1 MKRGSCHE
9 ITKVFSI
16 FKITNKK
23 FFSIF
28 TNHDSR
34 NCIFANHDT
43 QITGHKNTPL
53 PMNDN
58 HYMKLSIIDLKN

>member
-1 MKRGSCHE
+1 MKRGSYHE

-28 TNHDSR
+28 TNDDSR
-34 NCIFANHDT
+34 NCISANYESRS
-43 QITGHKNTPL
+43 QITGHENTL
-53 PMNDN
+53 PRNE
-58 HYMKLSIIDLKN
+58 